1 MSEYNRVYTNSDIIL
16 NPNPYL
22 LIQTC
27 FMHYDITDSEM
38 DNIAEIIHNAYSS
51 EETINILFNA
61 HSEGLQLGI
70 LKPIDYITTKLE
82 QLGIPRDKFI
92 ILSGA
97 VDCPANRQYYK
108 EHCANLGFTELK
120 IQFENVFQAR
130 MKAISLRENLS
141 DNKRVIG
148 PKNKKFICFNRN
160 IKFHR
165 LFVTTETI
173 RRGLLDKSYFSMY
186 LNSTA
191 EDHSMIGMRS
201 GIEHYQNWER
211 YLPNLSESSV
221 KIMNDNEHLFPI
233 RLSLQENLSEP
244 HGVRTDL
251 NLFNDS
257 YFGVITESKFFHD
270 SGDIDEMKNE
280 LSMNCFFFTEK
291 TYKFIAAR
299 MPFVLVGFKDSL
311 KILRDIGYKT
321 FSPYINESYDSI
333 ENDEE
338 RLVAIMDEVERLSNL
353 SDDEWHELEQNLL
366 PIVNHNFNVLN
377 GNMKTVAMIGLGKL
391 GQDCAEVMAQHYS
404 VVGYDIEP
412 RNPAFPVMPTIA
424 DAVKDRDFIF
434 IAAPTPHDPIY
445 GGETPTSHLPNKDF
459 DYTIVKNILEEV
471 NQHVNKN
478 QLVVLISTVLPGT
491 VRNILEPCITN
502 ARFIYN
508 PYLIAMGTVKWDMIN
523 PEMVIIGTQNGSIT
537 GDASELIDFYKV
549 FMQNNPRYEVG
560 TWDEAEAIK
569 IFYNTFISTKLAL
582 VNMIQDVA
590 ETNGNMNVD
599 VVTNALAKS
608 THRIMGPAYMKA
620 GLGDAGA
627 CHPRDNIALR
637 YLADRLD
644 LGYDLFDS
652 IMTTREVQA
661 ERMALRCL
669 KNGKNI
675 TIIGK
680 AYKPNVPYTNGSA
693 SMLVGHYIEKH
704 GGFVNYYDEHTGD
717 LDLKEDW
724 TDVYLIGYWDEYT
737 KHLRCFSNKQQS
749 VIIDP
754 WREFKEHYKH
764 AGEVIYYGDTRPLEN
779 DYSIDEFTEKSIT
792 ARMYNML
799 PELKQFS
806 QHIHVIEANVS
817 KDKTFLLRSTESIV
831 ESIRD
836 AHKKGKTKIIF
847 YSTYEGLMQPVV
859 NKIHRIAKLVADI
872 IPSHNL
878 ICLSGSIDASE
889 MYDRLYNHIQN
900 KITVIGT
907 NFYLHSTQ
915 LDTQEFEFIGEYNV
929 MHKAHVFLAFNRV
942 HREHRVKLLDR
953 MLQYDFA
960 KTGYYSFEGE
970 PVDWIDTYA
979 DLEKDYPNIY
989 RNKELLPLRL
999 NINEHR
1005 NRYSDTQLE
1014 DIPFFD
1020 HSIFSI
1026 VTETSFYDE
1035 NHKHKFHPT
1044 PGAGSMCISEK
1055 TYRCFALKHPFILFA
1070 RPGTLAELRRQGF
1083 KTFSPWIDES
1093 YDLIENDDER
1103 FDAVF
1108 KEITRLM
1115 AHNHNEDW
1123 SNIQNEWKHIMD
1135 YNKLHFHRTTNYTKV
1150 DVTQYFNDLNGITVT
1165 EDPIVHTNSDEVIT
1179 MPITGD
1185 GDRDYRSTTLT
1196 SGLKFEYPIL
1206 LDGGGLE
1213 MKDDLVDVIKRT
1225 GKEHYNRAFEWCA
1238 GFGAL
1243 GFEVLGS
1250 KLTDHMVF
1258 SDYFPLALE
1267 VCVQVAEDNNLST
1280 QITCH
1285 LSSTIKGVPSVEK
1298 WDLVIGN
1305 PPHSV
1310 DRDSLVEYMLMNN
1323 DTKNIDNTAR
1333 LIIDQNWTIHKEF
1346 FKNIKSHLH
1355 DDADVYIIESQQLE
1369 QFVEWAIA
1377 GGLKH
1382 VGTYPLSALPRGGIY
1397 HFKVNT

>member
-1 MSEYNRVYTNSDIIL
+1 MSEYNRVYTDNDVIL
-16 NPNPYL
+16 NSNPYL
-22 LIQTC
+22 IIQTS
-27 FMHYDITDSEM
+27 FMHYDLSEIEM
-38 DNIAEIIHNAYSS
+38 DNIVSIIHNVYSH
-51 EETINILFNA
+51 EDTISISFNA
-61 HSEGLQLGI
+61 LSEGLQLGI
-70 LKPIDYITTKLE
+70 LKPVDYITNKLV
-82 QLGIPRDKFI
+82 QLGIDRDKFV
-92 ILSGA
+92 LWSGA
-97 VDCPANRQYYK
+97 VDCPANRKFYK
-108 EHCANLGFTELK
+108 EHCANLGLTGIK
-120 IQFENVFQAR
+120 IHFQNVFQER
-130 MKAISLRENLS
+130 MKAISLRENMS
-141 DNKRVIG
+141 DNHRMIG

-160 IKFHR
+160 IKHHR

-186 LNSTA
+186 LNSTT
-191 EDHSMIGMRS
+191 EDDGMIGMRS
-201 GIEHYQNWER
+201 QIEHYQDWSR
-211 YLPNLSESSV
+211 YLPKLGESSV
-221 KIMNDNEHLFPI
+221 KTMNDNAHLFPL
-233 RLSLQENLSEP
+233 RLSLQQNLGEP

-257 YFGVITESKFFHD
+257 YFSVITESKFFHD
-270 SGDIDEMKNE
+270 SGDIDEMKDQ
-280 LSMNCFFFTEK
+280 LSLDCFFFTEK

-299 MPFVLVGFKDSL
+299 MPFVFVGFKDSL

-353 SDDEWHELEQNLL
+353 SDDEWHQLEQNLL

-424 DAVKDRDFIF
+424 EAVKNKDFIF

-459 DYTIVKNILEEV
+459 DYSIVKNILEEV

-523 PEMVIIGTQNGSIT
+523 PEMVIIGTKNGSLT
-537 GDASELIDFYKV
+537 GDASELIDFYKA

-680 AYKPNVPYTNGSA
+680 AYKPKVPYINGSA

-704 GGFVNYYDEHTGD
+704 GGTVNYYDEHTGD
-717 LDLKEDW
+717 LDLREDW

-737 KHLRCFSNKQQS
+737 KHLRCFSNNYQS
-749 VIIDP
+749 VVIDP
-754 WREFKEHYKH
+754 WREFKNHYQETT
-764 AGEVIYYGDTRPLEN
+764 EVIYYGDTRPSEN
-779 DYSIDEFTEKSIT
+779 DYSIDELTQKSIT
-792 ARMYNML
+792 DRLYNML
-799 PELKQFS
+799 PELEQFKQ
-806 QHIHVIEANVS
+806 HTLVVEANLTR
-817 KDKTFLLRSTESIV
+817 DTTFLKRSTESIV
-831 ESIRD
+831 ESIRN
-836 AHKKGKTKIIF
+836 AHKKGKTKVIF
-847 YSTYEGLMQPVV
+847 YSTYEGLIQSVV
-859 NKIHRIAKLVADI
+859 NKIHRIAKLVQDI
-872 IPSHNL
+872 IPAHNL
-878 ICLSGSIDASE
+878 ICMSGSIDAAD
-889 MYDRLYNHIQN
+889 MYDRHYNHIQN

-915 LDTQEFEFIGEYNV
+915 LDTKNFEFIGEYTV
-929 MHKAHVFLAFNRV
+929 MHKGHVFLAFNRV

-953 MLQYDFA
+953 MLQYDFV
-960 KTGYYSFEGE
+960 KSGFYSFEGE
-970 PVDWIDTYA
+970 PPSWIDTYPE
-979 DLEKDYPNIY
+979 LEKEYPNIY
-989 RNKELLPLRL
+989 RNKELLPLKL
-999 NINEHR
+999 NINEQR
-1005 NRYSDTQLE
+1005 NRYSDTQHE
-1014 DIPFFD
+1014 DIYFFD
-1020 HSIFSI
+1020 RSIFSI

-1035 NHKHKFHPT
+1035 NHTHKFHPT
-1044 PGAGSMCISEK
+1044 PGAGAMCISEK
-1055 TYRCFALKHPFILFA
+1055 IYRCFALKHPFVLFA

-1103 FDAVF
+1103 FDAIF

-1123 SNIQNEWKHIMD
+1123 YHIQEQWKHVMD
-1135 YNKLHFHRTTNYTKV
+1135 YNKLHFHQTKNYTRT
-1150 DVTQYFNDLNGITVT
+1150 DVTQYFNDVAGIMLPV
-1165 EDPIVHTNSDEVIT
+1165 DPVENNTDEVIT

-1185 GDRDYRSTTLT
+1185 GEKEVRTTTLT
-1196 SGLKFEYPIL
+1196 SGLKFQYPIL

-1213 MKDDLVDVIKRT
+1213 VKDELVDIIKRT
-1225 GKEHYNRAFEWCA
+1225 GKEHYSRAFEWCA
-1238 GFGAL
+1238 GYGAM

-1250 KLTDHMVF
+1250 RLSDHVVF
-1258 SDYFPLALE
+1258 SDYFHVALDN
-1267 VCVQVAEDNNLST
+1267 CMQVAEDNNLSP

-1285 LSSTIKGVPSVEK
+1285 LSSTIKDIPSVEK

-1305 PPHSV
+1305 PPHSD
-1310 DRDSLVEYMLMNN
+1310 DRDSLVEYMTMNN
-1323 DTKNIDNTAR
+1323 DVNIDNTAR

-1346 FKNIKSHLH
+1346 FKNIRSHLH
-1355 DDADVYIIESQQLE
+1355 DDADLYIIESQKRQE
-1369 QFVEWAIA
+1369 FVDWAIA

-1382 VGTYPLSALPRGGIY
+1382 IDTYYINALPRGGVY
-1397 HFKVNT
+1397 HFKVNK